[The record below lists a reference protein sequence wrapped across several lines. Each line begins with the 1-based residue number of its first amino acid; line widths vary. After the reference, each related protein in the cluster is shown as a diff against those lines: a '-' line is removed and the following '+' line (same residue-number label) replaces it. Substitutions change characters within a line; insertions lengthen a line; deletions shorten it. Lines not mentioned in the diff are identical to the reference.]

1 MPLHPPRRNS
11 QAARYIMSQGLFATI
26 RKTFF
31 EISQQRD
38 IPARLLDRLENQLI
52 VLCTTYHRQ
61 KRSESSRA
69 RRDIKSRNRH
79 KRAQA
84 LYVDIFDEIPHL
96 FLPVILVAT
105 PRACEK
111 LKANEFRSIQTGDR
125 HIELHQSVRETFEE
139 IAGRNG
145 LEGSPHYRKLI
156 RTLFPLLTRSVTTA
170 ENGGYE
176 YLLPDIQNVC
186 KVLGD
191 RIFDFLLAAPMLSGE
206 PLHGAGW
213 GETFVPRNSFQDA
226 IIQLRVGQANEPAG
240 FLFPAPVQQ
249 ISTDIMASNCE
260 FVWRRPQLRQHTD
273 ISR

>member
-1 MPLHPPRRNS
+1 
-11 QAARYIMSQGLFATI
+11 MSQGLFATV

-38 IPARLLDRLENQLI
+38 IPARLLDTLESQLVI
-52 VLCTTYHRQ
+52 LCTTYRRQ
-61 KRSESSRA
+61 IRSDSSRA

-84 LYVDIFDEIPHL
+84 LYVDILDEVPHL

-125 HIELHQSVRETFEE
+125 HIELRQSVRETFEE

-145 LEGSPHYRKLI
+145 LEGNPNYRKLI
-156 RTLFPLLTRSVTTA
+156 RTLFPPSTRPVTTA
-170 ENGGYE
+170 ESGGYE
-176 YLLPDIQNVC
+176 YLLPDIRNIR
-186 KVLGD
+186 KMLGD
-191 RIFDFLLAAPMLSGE
+191 RIFDFLLAAPMLTGE
-206 PLHGAGW
+206 SRHGTGW
-213 GETFVPRNSFQDA
+213 VETFVPRNNFQDA
-226 IIQLRVGQANEPAG
+226 IIQLRVGQANELAG
-240 FLFPAPVQQ
+240 FLFPALVQQ